1 MITDLSYLIRS
12 IVESLLTFASI
23 TTPIVL
29 FFVAYIRNKRAEHE
43 MRMRLLE
50 NNSNPELV
58 KALIESKPKSQPK
71 LVLLRIGLPAIFASL
86 FGFGFFYWMNT
97 QVENPNSFDGAPI
110 MLIFIVVFGIGLGLI
125 SALLIERKL
134 LKSADQTK

>member
-1 MITDLSYLIRS
+1 MDSYSIRYIVDSLITGATI
-12 IVESLLTFASI
+12 I
-23 TTPIVL
+23 TPIVL

-43 MRMRLLE
+43 LRMQLLE
-50 NNSNPELV
+50 NNSNPELA
-58 KALIESKPKSQPK
+58 KALIESKPKTQPK

-97 QVENPNSFDGAPI
+97 QVDDPNSFDGAPI
-110 MLIFIVVFGIGLGLI
+110 MLIFIVVFGLGLGLI

-134 LKSADQTK
+134 LKKAEETK

>member
-12 IVESLLTFASI
+12 IVESLLTCACI
-23 TTPIVL
+23 LTPIVL

-50 NNSNPELV
+50 SNASPELI
-58 KALIESKPKSQPK
+58 KALIEAKQKTAPK
-71 LVLLRIGLPAIFASL
+71 LVLLRVGLPAIFASL

-110 MLIFIVVFGIGLGLI
+110 MLIFIVVFGLGLGLI

-134 LKSADQTK
+134 LKSAEETK

>member
-12 IVESLLTFASI
+12 VVESLLTFASI
-23 TTPIVL
+23 TIPIVL
-29 FFVAYIRNKRAEHE
+29 FFVAYIRNKKALHE

-71 LVLLRIGLPAIFASL
+71 LVMLRIGLPAIFASL
-86 FGFGFFYWMNT
+86 FGSGFVYILNQTASKDFEGG
-97 QVENPNSFDGAPI
+97 VLL
-110 MLIFIVVFGIGLGLI
+110 LIFAIVFGIGLGLVT
-125 SALLIERKL
+125 ALIIEHKL
-134 LKSADQTK
+134 LKKADETK

>member
-1 MITDLSYLIRS
+1 MDYNLSNLIEYIMGS
-12 IVESLLTFASI
+12 ILTAAAI
-23 TTPIVL
+23 ITPIVL

-43 MRMRLLE
+43 LRMRLLE

-134 LKSADQTK
+134 LKKADETK

>member
-12 IVESLLTFASI
+12 IVESLLTFAGI

-43 MRMRLLE
+43 LRMRLLE
-50 NNSNPELV
+50 NNSNPELAKV
-58 KALIESKPKSQPK
+58 LIESKLKREPK
-71 LVLLRIGLPAIFASL
+71 LVMLRIGLPAIFASI

-97 QVENPNSFDGAPI
+97 QVENPNSFDGAVI

-134 LKSADQTK
+134 LKKAGETK

>member
-1 MITDLSYLIRS
+1 MDSYSIRY
-12 IVESLLTFASI
+12 IVGSLLTVATI
-23 TTPIVL
+23 ITPIVL

-50 NNSNPELV
+50 SNASPELI
-58 KALIESKPKSQPK
+58 KALIEAKQKTAPK
-71 LVLLRIGLPAIFASL
+71 LVLLRVGLPAIFASL

-134 LKSADQTK
+134 LKKADETK